1 MVETKNNTKDKIN
14 SKFRSIFNS
23 TLENIR
29 NQYDAKFNQP
39 LLSIQT
45 IEPLDENNQIKILL

>member
-1 MVETKNNTKDKIN
+1 MVEAKNKTKDKIN

-45 IEPLDENNQIKILL
+45 IEPLDENKQIKILL

>member
-1 MVETKNNTKDKIN
+1 MVEAKNNTKEKLN

-45 IEPLDENNQIKILL
+45 IEPLDENKQIKILF